1 MRNSYKIKISLVM
14 VLLVIMLVGCK
25 DNLAENTVYHTVS
38 FDTQDGTPI
47 EQQSILENN
56 KVSRP
61 ETIPQREG
69 YIFMD
74 WYMDIEGITR
84 FDFETP
90 IGDDI
95 TIFAKWRLPIG
106 SNRSFKYSLNS
117 SFDLILFDLD
127 HDSRLTSDVE
137 LTTLNGQV
145 IIENE
150 VIKTFNVGVNTFE
163 IQVDSEVVLIKLE
176 ITEVTKPYVINVH
189 SLTFKEGI
197 DVTLQLELFD
207 QIFISLSHNE
217 MTTDDYTWDNGTLTI
232 TATYLETVLTDEN
245 NVVMILQ
252 YMLDSNY
259 SSIFVTIKK

>member
-1 MRNSYKIKISLVM
+1 M
-14 VLLVIMLVGCK
+14 
-25 DNLAENTVYHTVS
+25 
-38 FDTQDGTPI
+38 
-47 EQQSILENN
+47 
-56 KVSRP
+56 
-61 ETIPQREG
+61 
-69 YIFMD
+69 IF
-74 WYMDIEGITR
+74 
-84 FDFETP
+84 
-90 IGDDI
+90 
-95 TIFAKWRLPIG
+95 
-106 SNRSFKYSLNS
+106 
-117 SFDLILFDLD
+117 ILFDVD
-127 HDSRLTSDVE
+127 HESRLTSDVE
-137 LTTLNGQV
+137 VTTLNGQV